1 MEVCMNYAN
10 TYNGLKIVK
19 SHLIEEF
26 TPKLQL
32 STKVDV
38 TDEFRSSFNQW
49 LIDMFG
55 TERKAFVFGNTMF
68 MHPNNYT
75 KLVMDAKAQKAQCD

>member
-1 MEVCMNYAN
+1 
-10 TYNGLKIVK
+10 
-19 SHLIEEF
+19 
-26 TPKLQL
+26 
-32 STKVDV
+32 
-38 TDEFRSSFNQW
+38 
-49 LIDMFG
+49 MFG